1 MEFENERQ
9 NYLSQIMNLQQ
20 DLNKALENSMIR

>member
-20 DLNKALENSMIR
+20 DLNKALENSIIR